1 MAFSEQTIL
10 EAWNRAK
17 GRSECRRS
25 THNHAIPCNKELVWE
40 NRGRETGR
48 GAWEAHH
55 LVSGGGDTLSNC
67 QILCWNC
74 HKLTFQQ

>member
-10 EAWNRAK
+10 EAWKRAK
-17 GRSECRRS
+17 GRCECRRY
-25 THNHAIPCNKELVWE
+25 THNHTIPCNKELVWE

-55 LVSGGGDTLSNC
+55 RGILGGDSLSNC
-67 QILCWNC
+67 EILCWDC
-74 HKLTFQQ
+74 HKMTF